1 MILVLVMVFSL
12 MPVLSAGRAIAAK
25 QSPEGDVVCRRT
37 QSADVYF
44 EMLDNRDGKPIDVD
58 KIKEKKGKSMK
69 AIRISLNRA
78 GKGAVALNLKRQPLS
93 PS

>member
-12 MPVLSAGRAIAAK
+12 MPALSTGRAIAAK
-25 QSPEGDVVCRRT
+25 QPPEGDVVCRRT

-58 KIKEKKGKSMK
+58 KIKEKKREVYEGYPDFFEQGRK
-69 AIRISLNRA
+69 R
-78 GKGAVALNLKRQPLS
+78 GFALMN
-93 PS
+93 